1 MVDFVLAAA
10 SDADFATAA
19 AQLGFVNEH
28 GEIVAQGPL
37 PDGSGTYFLTDPQL
51 LMVPTGRMIDSP
63 MGGQVAEM
71 VSDGKVYRGLR
82 INGNNP
88 FAAGMPI
95 PSQLTVYPMV
105 KYLADGVTRDPDYTP
120 PNVGRIA

>member
-1 MVDFVLAAA
+1 MTDFVLSAA
-10 SDADFATAA
+10 SDADFLAA
-19 AQLGFVNEH
+19 AAKLGFV
-28 GEIVAQGPL
+28 GPDGQIACQGPL
-37 PDGSGTYFLTDPQL
+37 PDGSGDYFMTEPQSL
-51 LMVPTGRMIDSP
+51 LVPTGRMIESK

-71 VSDGKVYRGLR
+71 ASDGKVYRGLR

-88 FAAGMPI
+88 FASGMPI

-105 KYLADGVTRDPDYTP
+105 RYLADGVTPDPDYAP

>member
-37 PDGSGTYFLTDPQL
+37 PYGSGTYFLTDPQL

>member
-1 MVDFVLAAA
+1 MVDFVLSAA

-19 AQLGFVNEH
+19 AQLGFVDEH
-28 GEIVAQGPL
+28 GEIVEQGPL

-51 LMVPTGRMIDSP
+51 LMVPTGRMIESK

-71 VSDGKVYRGLR
+71 ASDGKVYRGLR

-88 FAAGMPI
+88 FASGMPI

-105 KYLADGVTRDPDYTP
+105 RYLADGVTPDPDYAP

>member
-1 MVDFVLAAA
+1 MTDFVLSTA
-10 SDADFATAA
+10 SDADFRAAA
-19 AQLGFVNEH
+19 AQLGFVDER
-28 GEIVAQGPL
+28 GEIVGQGPL
-37 PDGSGTYFLTDPQL
+37 PDGSGTYFLTEPEV
-51 LMVPTGRMIDSP
+51 LMIPTGRMIESP

-88 FAAGMPI
+88 FSAGLPI

-105 KYLADGVTRDPDYTP
+105 KYMPDGVTPDPDYAP